1 MDLGIEPKY
10 EYDAPQFVDFTEG
23 LQHVIDPD
31 ADKWFG
37 MFIFFDWLFQMQYG
51 PRSSIFLTSCI
62 SYYVKI
68 KK

>member
-37 MFIFFDWLFQMQYG
+37 ML
-51 PRSSIFLTSCI
+51 IFLIDFFKCNMVRGIRFS
-62 SYYVKI
+62 
-68 KK
+68 